1 MRFFIFA
8 SEKHKNSR
16 RIHLKTH
23 KNNKKPAKMTGLMWW
38 EKGRSAGC
46 ERWGMRASGWGDM
59 RSRWMV
65 TSVRQPPTASAAADQ
80 ASQFRLSNG
89 FEWTFWRSPVK
100 SCCVS
105 FLTVVRNWGQ
115 YDRFAPGDFLLFAT
129 RLGFSHLV
137 TSRMFTNYHYSALT
151 TLFYRETFA
160 DSRAIDPN
168 HVNDTHKQQEL
179 SLT

>member
-1 MRFFIFA
+1 MLSKRLHSMIVKA
-8 SEKHKNSR
+8 HDW
-16 RIHLKTH
+16 I
-23 KNNKKPAKMTGLMWW
+23 
-38 EKGRSAGC
+38 
-46 ERWGMRASGWGDM
+46 
-59 RSRWMV
+59 

-179 SLT
+179 HLLKRIRSHITGVAPALSQHRRPTRSSHRKHHTVWISKRQ

>member
-1 MRFFIFA
+1 MRCKIYRKMFTVNV
-8 SEKHKNSR
+8 KWQ
-16 RIHLKTH
+16 
-23 KNNKKPAKMTGLMWW
+23 KPKIDCKCGKDVGTDS
-38 EKGRSAGC
+38 KSI
-46 ERWGMRASGWGDM
+46 
-59 RSRWMV
+59 V
-65 TSVRQPPTASAAADQ
+65 TSVRQPPTASATADQ

-160 DSRAIDPN
+160 YSRAIDPN

>member
-1 MRFFIFA
+1 MVSTSISPMHCYCGRNVHVLEWRVSNA
-8 SEKHKNSR
+8 WEW
-16 RIHLKTH
+16 L
-23 KNNKKPAKMTGLMWW
+23 GLM
-38 EKGRSAGC
+38 EHTYTRYIPTGTHTPF
-46 ERWGMRASGWGDM
+46 DTN
-59 RSRWMV
+59 V
-65 TSVRQPPTASAAADQ
+65 PITSVRQPATASAAADQ

-151 TLFYRETFA
+151 TRFYRETFA